1 MQLKYIKSF
10 LMTPSNS
17 VTLDMQCIMLGGAY
31 NDYPHSY
38 HVLKK
43 LTNPEHEHFNDLI
56 FLFAM
61 PNNLGRPQNI
71 YIFTLLK

>member
-1 MQLKYIKSF
+1 MYH
-10 LMTPSNS
+10 
-17 VTLDMQCIMLGGAY
+17 VGGAY

-61 PNNLGRPQNI
+61 PNNLERPQNI
-71 YIFTLLK
+71 YIYVVKIAKVTKKGRGR